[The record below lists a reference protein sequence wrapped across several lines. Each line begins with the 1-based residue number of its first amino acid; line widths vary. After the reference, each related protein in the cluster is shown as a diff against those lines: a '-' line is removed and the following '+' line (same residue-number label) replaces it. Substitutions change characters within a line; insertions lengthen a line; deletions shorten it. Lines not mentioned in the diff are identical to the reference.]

1 MKITIVGTGY
11 VGLVTG
17 SCLADVGHDVLCLDI
32 DIKKINKL
40 KKGIL
45 PIYEEGLEKIVKYNL
60 SNKKLSFTSSYA
72 EACKFSNIIFI
83 AVDTPPKKNGH
94 ADLSRIENFCK
105 SIVPHMTS
113 DKIFIEK
120 STVPVGTSDYIY
132 HITNKLLNK
141 NNKIHKIIVVS
152 NPEFLKEG
160 TAVEDFMKPDRIIV
174 GIDNDDMKPIF
185 DEIYKPFNRKTNKIA
200 YMSIL
205 STR

>member
-1 MKITIVGTGY
+1 MKITIIGTGY

-32 DIKKINKL
+32 DIKKIKKL

-132 HITNKLLNK
+132 SITNKLLNNVK
-141 NNKIHKIIVVS
+141 TYADNVEPLVES
-152 NPEFLKEG
+152 DFYPQTEKEG
-160 TAVEDFMKPDRIIV
+160 DKITKFKIQVWLVRDF
-174 GIDNDDMKPIF
+174 
-185 DEIYKPFNRKTNKIA
+185 
-200 YMSIL
+200 
-205 STR
+205 